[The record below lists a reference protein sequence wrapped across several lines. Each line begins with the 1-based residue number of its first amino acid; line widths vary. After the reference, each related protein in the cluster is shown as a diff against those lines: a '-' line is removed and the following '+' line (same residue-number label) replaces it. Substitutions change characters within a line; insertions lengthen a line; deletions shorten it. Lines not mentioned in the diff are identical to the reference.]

1 MQDDRKKNP
10 CADYGRGPDAEIE
23 RVVAVRKQRNLLD
36 KGFDESFECGVEQI
50 DDIRRGRYD
59 KEFLRYMFQA
69 FGRARCMRTG
79 RAGRR
84 PESFPVFSSPNRAN
98 GANL

>member
-69 FGRARCMRTG
+69 F
-79 RAGRR
+79 
-84 PESFPVFSSPNRAN
+84 
-98 GANL
+98 